1 MRDRP
6 IAGSASIAGYAEYLR
21 DAGVTEIWGDESF
34 RWAGMNPLPRPISH
48 EMASGEGI
56 SPLPGCGIPERSTS
70 REKAMGEGSNTLSA
84 VGQPVV
90 TSEAQSNSP
99 SPLRGEGRGEGGTE
113 PYPGLNDI
121 CTLGALRD
129 FIGDCKRCKLC
140 NGRTN
145 IVFGV
150 GNPEAKLV
158 FVGEGPGRDEDIKGE
173 PFVGRAGQLL
183 TDIIEKGMK
192 LKRSDVYIANVVKCR
207 PPENR
212 NPEEDEITACEPFL
226 KKQLEIIRPKFIC
239 ALGKFAAQTLLKT
252 KEPIS
257 SLRGNWREYE
267 GIKLIPT
274 FHPAYLLRN
283 PGDKKLVW
291 ADVQKL
297 MAEYNKTI

>member
-1 MRDRP
+1 MRDRR
-6 IAGSASIAGYAEYLR
+6 IAGSAFIAGYAEYLR
-21 DAGVTEIWGDESF
+21 DAGVQEVWGPESF
-34 RWAGMNPLPRPISH
+34 AWAGINPLPRPISH
-48 EMASGEGI
+48 ERASCEGI

-70 REKAMGEGSNTLSA
+70 RERAMGEGSDPIPA
-84 VGQPVV
+84 V
-90 TSEAQSNSP
+90 
-99 SPLRGEGRGEGGTE
+99 GEGGAERRERVE
-113 PYPGLNDI
+113 PYPGLSDI
-121 CTLGALRD
+121 CTLDALRD

-145 IVFGV
+145 VVFGV

-267 GIKLIPT
+267 GIELIPT

>member
-1 MRDRP
+1 MSDNRTAAGRP
-6 IAGSASIAGYAEYLR
+6 ASSAAPLAGYAEYLR
-21 DAGVTEIWGDESF
+21 DAGVMEIWGPESF
-34 RWAGMNPLPRPISH
+34 RWDALNL
-48 EMASGEGI
+48 
-56 SPLPGCGIPERSTS
+56 C
-70 REKAMGEGSNTLSA
+70 
-84 VGQPVV
+84 
-90 TSEAQSNSP
+90 P
-99 SPLRGEGRGEGGTE
+99 SPGGRGVKEENVGRDA
-113 PYPGLNDI
+113 PYPGLCDVH
-121 CTLGALRD
+121 TLDGLRD

-192 LKRSDVYIANVVKCR
+192 LKRSGVYIANVVKCR

-212 NPEEDEITACEPFL
+212 NPEEDEIAACEPFL
-226 KKQLEIIRPKFIC
+226 KKQLEIIKPKFIC

-252 KEPIS
+252 KEPIGR
-257 SLRGNWREYE
+257 LRGNWREYE

-283 PGDKKLVW
+283 PNDKKLVW

-297 MAEYNKTI
+297 MAEYNGEG

>member
-1 MRDRP
+1 MSVKRTAADMP
-6 IAGSASIAGYAEYLR
+6 PESGPPAAAEPLAWYAEYLR
-21 DAGVTEIWGDESF
+21 DAGVTEIWGPGSF
-34 RWAGMNPLPRPISH
+34 RWDAAGRPAHCAPEDGFEEIPGPRVKHGVTGKIY
-48 EMASGEGI
+48 SG
-56 SPLPGCGIPERSTS
+56 L
-70 REKAMGEGSNTLSA
+70 GES
-84 VGQPVV
+84 
-90 TSEAQSNSP
+90 
-99 SPLRGEGRGEGGTE
+99 
-113 PYPGLNDI
+113 YPGLGDVH
-121 CTLGALRD
+121 TLDTLRD

-140 NGRTN
+140 DGRTN

-150 GNPEAKLV
+150 GSPEAKMV

-192 LKRSDVYIANVVKCR
+192 LKRSGVYIANVVKCR

-212 NPEEDEITACEPFL
+212 NPEEDEIAACEPFL
-226 KKQLEIIRPKFIC
+226 KKQLEIIKPKFIC

-267 GIKLIPT
+267 GIKLLPT

-297 MAEYNKTI
+297 MAEYNGDGNKEDSI

>member
-1 MRDRP
+1 MRDRR
-6 IAGSASIAGYAEYLR
+6 IAGSAFIAGYAEYLR
-21 DAGVTEIWGDESF
+21 DAGVQEVWGPESF
-34 RWAGMNPLPRPISH
+34 AWAEYDSKGVSAGAQLIT
-48 EMASGEGI
+48 
-56 SPLPGCGIPERSTS
+56 PES
-70 REKAMGEGSNTLSA
+70 
-84 VGQPVV
+84 
-90 TSEAQSNSP
+90 
-99 SPLRGEGRGEGGTE
+99 
-113 PYPGLNDI
+113 YPGLSEVH
-121 CTLGALRD
+121 TLDALRD

-212 NPEEDEITACEPFL
+212 NPEEDEIAACEPFL
-226 KKQLEIIRPKFIC
+226 KKQLDIIKPELIC

-252 KEPIS
+252 KDPIS